1 MTSRVE
7 EQSAFIQLL
16 LQSSRAR
23 VQSILKSINRAQLL
37 AICEIV
43 LNVLNSNLK
52 LSPYYRRRLSK
63 NVIFFKQLA
72 DKSVKYKTK
81 LKLIHENRDSVHLL
95 LRATIEQLKTLIN
108 GC

>member
-7 EQSAFIQLL
+7 EQSAFIDLL

-23 VQSILKSINRAQLL
+23 VKLILKSINRAQLL

-52 LSPYYRRRLSK
+52 LSPYYRRVLAK
-63 NVIFFKQLA
+63 NVVFFKQLA
-72 DKSVKYKTK
+72 DKSVKYKSK
-81 LKLIHENRDSVHLL
+81 IELLRENSPSIYLL
-95 LRATIEQLKTLIN
+95 LRSTRKQLRTILN